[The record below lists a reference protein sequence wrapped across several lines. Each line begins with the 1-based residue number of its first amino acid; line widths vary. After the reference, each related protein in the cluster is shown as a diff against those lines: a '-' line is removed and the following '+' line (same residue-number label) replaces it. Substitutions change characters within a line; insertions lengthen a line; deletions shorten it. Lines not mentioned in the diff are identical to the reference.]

1 MRQAPSPTVPKQTP
15 RGKEEGSV
23 KADREQLRSWYRQ
36 AMARRAEELRALRDG
51 LQTGDAQACDAAR
64 AVGQALRGSGATFGF
79 PEVTAVAGLV
89 ENSPDADILRRVEG
103 LIEHLGR
110 LSRPGDGKVI
120 RAEWLMLA
128 AGFGADGVE
137 SFGDLASA
145 WRRACERSG
154 LTSERLAERAAA
166 RLGLETAELGRPS
179 RAALRLVPEALMRG
193 NLVLP
198 TGEDAETIRVASADP
213 TSLALEL
220 ELTRLT
226 GRRPVFTVA
235 PPGALEL
242 TLRALLD
249 TEPAAPA
256 ARHRA
261 PAPQPAGPEKVL
273 VVDDDGSSRLLAR
286 TVLEKRGYAV
296 VEAGDG
302 AEALDRLREAQSV
315 ALVVADLNMPEMDGL
330 ELLWEMRA
338 DAELSHIPV
347 IVLTGAADEIL
358 ETKLIEE
365 GADDYI
371 CKPLDPRLFLA
382 RVGATIRRADA

>member
-1 MRQAPSPTVPKQTP
+1 MV
-15 RGKEEGSV
+15 
-23 KADREQLRSWYRQ
+23 
-36 AMARRAEELRALRDG
+36 RRADELRAVREG
-51 LQTGDAQACDAAR
+51 LLGGEAASRDAAR

-79 PEVTAVAGLV
+79 PDLSAAAALV
-89 ENSPDADILRRVEG
+89 ESSPDADMVRRVEG

-110 LSRPGDGKVI
+110 LTAPGDRGTL

-128 AGFGADGVE
+128 AGLGGDGVE
-137 SFGDLASA
+137 SFADLGGA
-145 WRRACERSG
+145 WRSACERSG
-154 LTSERLAERAAA
+154 LTSSQLVARAAA
-166 RLGLETAELGRPS
+166 RLGLDVADLGQPN
-179 RAALRLVPEALMRG
+179 RAALRLVPEALMRRDII
-193 NLVLP
+193 LP
-198 TGEDAETIRVASADP
+198 TGEDVEAIQVASADP

-226 GRRPVFTVA
+226 GRKPVFTVA
-235 PPGALEL
+235 PPDALQHAL
-242 TLRALLD
+242 GALLD
-249 TEPAAPA
+249 TEAAVPVP
-256 ARHRA
+256 RRRA
-261 PAPQPAGPEKVL
+261 PALEPGGQEKVL

-302 AEALDRLREAQSV
+302 AEALDRLRQAQPV

-347 IVLTGAADEIL
+347 IVLTGATDEIL

-382 RVGATIRRADA
+382 RVGATIRRAEA